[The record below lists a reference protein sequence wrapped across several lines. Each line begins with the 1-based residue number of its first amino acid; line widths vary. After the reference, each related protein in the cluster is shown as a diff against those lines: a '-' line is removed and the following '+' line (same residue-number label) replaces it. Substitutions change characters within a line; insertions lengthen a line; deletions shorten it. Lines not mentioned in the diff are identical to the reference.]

1 MEGWYPDAPEGALK
15 VGSTPAQQLE
25 REVWCRFSAGGK
37 RMVNM
42 RMSDIVYLKNEARRA
57 GPDSELAKAVGS
69 QVCLADL
76 FWRVR

>member
-1 MEGWYPDAPEGALK
+1 
-15 VGSTPAQQLE
+15 
-25 REVWCRFSAGGK
+25 
-37 RMVNM
+37 MVNM

-57 GPDSELAKAVGS
+57 GPDSELAKAAGS